1 MAMRNSVWSVEK
13 VMCNITLKTKLFLDI
28 TSLFMSEVF
37 KKDPMFE
44 DFSTHETGKY
54 I

>member
-1 MAMRNSVWSVEK
+1 MWSVEK